1 MAMNRF
7 GALRT
12 IATAVRTSARPGSPA
27 MGERLMSLPRLFRA
41 TFRGEYAG
49 TTRGRLLMVLG
60 AVAYVVSPID
70 LIPELALSV
79 FGLADDAVVVSW
91 IAAKVVN
98 ETESFLAW
106 ERAVPS
112 TRADGADAAAGP
124 GGGAADGAAGP
135 AGTPS
140 GASSAATET
149 VPGHVVR

>member
-12 IATAVRTSARPGSPA
+12 ILTAVRTAARPGSPA
-27 MGERLMSLPRLFRA
+27 MGERLMSLPRLCRA

-49 TTRGRLLMVLG
+49 TTRGGLLMVLG

-112 TRADGADAAAGP
+112 TRADGAAGP
-124 GGGAADGAAGP
+124 GGSP
-135 AGTPS
+135 A
-140 GASSAATET
+140 GASSAATDT
-149 VPGHVVR
+149 VTGHVVR

>member
-12 IATAVRTSARPGSPA
+12 IASAVRTATRPGSPSV
-27 MGERLMSLPRLFRA
+27 GERLMSLPRLFAA

-49 TTRGRLLMVLG
+49 TSRGRLLMVLG

-91 IAAKVVN
+91 IAATVVN
-98 ETESFLAW
+98 ETETFLAW
-106 ERAVPS
+106 ER
-112 TRADGADAAAGP
+112 RGAAAR
-124 GGGAADGAAGP
+124 
-135 AGTPS
+135 
-140 GASSAATET
+140 ET
-149 VPGHVVR
+149 VSGDVLR

>member
-12 IATAVRTSARPGSPA
+12 IAVAGRPATPPRAPGQ
-27 MGERLMSLPRLFRA
+27 GERLMSLPRLFRA
-41 TFRGEYAG
+41 TVHGEYAG
-49 TTRGRLLMVLG
+49 TSRGRLLMVLG

-91 IAAKVVN
+91 IAATVVN

-106 ERAVPS
+106 ERMNPVA
-112 TRADGADAAAGP
+112 RAKTDAS
-124 GGGAADGAAGP
+124 GG
-135 AGTPS
+135 S
-140 GASSAATET
+140 GASGSSET
-149 VPGHVVR
+149 VSGHVVP

>member
-1 MAMNRF
+1 MAMTRF

-12 IATAVRTSARPGSPA
+12 IATAVRTATRPGSPA
-27 MGERLMSLPRLFRA
+27 LGERLMSLPRLFRA

-91 IAAKVVN
+91 IAATVVN

-106 ERAVPS
+106 ER
-112 TRADGADAAAGP
+112 TT
-124 GGGAADGAAGP
+124 P
-135 AGTPS
+135 AR
-140 GASSAATET
+140 SAHET
-149 VPGHVVR
+149 VEGDVVR

>member
-12 IATAVRTSARPGSPA
+12 IATAVRTATRPGSPGV
-27 MGERLMSLPRLFRA
+27 GERLMSVPRLFRA
-41 TFRGEYAG
+41 TFQGEYAG
-49 TTRGRLLMVLG
+49 TSRGRLLMVLG

-91 IAAKVVN
+91 IAATVVN

-106 ERAVPS
+106 ERTKPS
-112 TRADGADAAAGP
+112 AGASSASSGSSA
-124 GGGAADGAAGP
+124 
-135 AGTPS
+135 S
-140 GASSAATET
+140 GASSASET
-149 VPGHVVR
+149 VSGHVVP

>member
-12 IATAVRTSARPGSPA
+12 IATAVRTAARPGSPG

-41 TFRGEYAG
+41 TFHGEYAG
-49 TTRGRLLMVLG
+49 TSRGRLLMVLG

-91 IAAKVVN
+91 IAATVVN

-106 ERAVPS
+106 ERTTPS
-112 TRADGADAAAGP
+112 ARP
-124 GGGAADGAAGP
+124 NGGASGGTGA
-135 AGTPS
+135 S
-140 GASSAATET
+140 GASET
-149 VPGHVVR
+149 VTGHVVP

>member
-1 MAMNRF
+1 MATIRF

-12 IATAVRTSARPGSPA
+12 IATALRTATRPGSPGI
-27 MGERLMSLPRLFRA
+27 GERLVSLPRLFRA

-70 LIPELALSV
+70 LVPELALSV

-91 IAAKVVN
+91 LAATVVN

-106 ERAVPS
+106 ERS
-112 TRADGADAAAGP
+112 TPTAQP
-124 GGGAADGAAGP
+124 GGTARGGS
-135 AGTPS
+135 S
-140 GASSAATET
+140 GAHDT
-149 VPGHVVR
+149 VRGDVVR

>member
-1 MAMNRF
+1 MALNRF

-12 IATAVRTSARPGSPA
+12 IATAVRTATRPGSPGI
-27 MGERLMSLPRLFRA
+27 GERLMSLPRLFAA

-49 TTRGRLLMVLG
+49 TSRGRLLVVG

-91 IAAKVVN
+91 IAATVVN

-106 ERAVPS
+106 ERLKRPAS
-112 TRADGADAAAGP
+112 
-124 GGGAADGAAGP
+124 GP
-135 AGTPS
+135 A
-140 GASSAATET
+140 AHET
-149 VPGHVVR
+149 VPGDVLR

>member
-1 MAMNRF
+1 
-7 GALRT
+7 
-12 IATAVRTSARPGSPA
+12 
-27 MGERLMSLPRLFRA
+27 MSLPRLFVA

-91 IAAKVVN
+91 IAATVVN

-106 ERAVPS
+106 ERNGSA
-112 TRADGADAAAGP
+112 GAP
-124 GGGAADGAAGP
+124 GGAGGAGGA
-135 AGTPS
+135 T
-140 GASSAATET
+140 AAHET
-149 VPGHVVR
+149 VSGHVVP

>member
-1 MAMNRF
+1 MNRF

-12 IATAVRTSARPGSPA
+12 IATAVRTAARPGSPGI
-27 MGERLMSLPRLFRA
+27 GERLTSLPRLFAA

-49 TTRGRLLMVLG
+49 TSRGRLLMVIG

-91 IAAKVVN
+91 IAATVVN

-106 ERAVPS
+106 ERLHPR
-112 TRADGADAAAGP
+112 T
-124 GGGAADGAAGP
+124 GGTAP
-135 AGTPS
+135 R
-140 GASSAATET
+140 ET
-149 VPGHVVR
+149 VQGDVLR

>member
-7 GALRT
+7 GAFRS
-12 IATAVRTSARPGSPA
+12 IATAVRTATRPGSPGP
-27 MGERLMSLPRLFRA
+27 GERLMSLPRLFRA
-41 TFRGEYAG
+41 TVRGEYAG

-91 IAAKVVN
+91 IAATVVN

-106 ERAVPS
+106 ERKSPS
-112 TRADGADAAAGP
+112 GP
-124 GGGAADGAAGP
+124 P
-135 AGTPS
+135 AGDP
-140 GASSAATET
+140 SAAQET
-149 VPGHVVR
+149 VSGHVVR

>member
-12 IATAVRTSARPGSPA
+12 IATAVRTATRPGSPG
-27 MGERLMSLPRLFRA
+27 MGERLMSVPRLFRA
-41 TFRGEYAG
+41 TFQGEYAG
-49 TTRGRLLMVLG
+49 TSRGRLLMVLG

-91 IAAKVVN
+91 IAATVVN

-106 ERAVPS
+106 ESKRPSARAN
-112 TRADGADAAAGP
+112 GDA
-124 GGGAADGAAGP
+124 
-135 AGTPS
+135 S
-140 GASSAATET
+140 GASGASGASET
-149 VPGHVVR
+149 VRGHVVP

>member
-12 IATAVRTSARPGSPA
+12 IATAVRTAARPGSPGL
-27 MGERLMSLPRLFRA
+27 GERLASVPRLFRA

-49 TTRGRLLMVLG
+49 TSRRRLLLVLG
-60 AVAYVVSPID
+60 AVAYVISPID

-91 IAAKVVN
+91 IAATVVN

-106 ERAVPS
+106 ERGTAS
-112 TRADGADAAAGP
+112 TTAAG
-124 GGGAADGAAGP
+124 G
-135 AGTPS
+135 
-140 GASSAATET
+140 SSAGSAGRSAASHQT
-149 VPGHVVR
+149 VRGTTV

>member
-1 MAMNRF
+1 MARNRL

-12 IATAVRTSARPGSPA
+12 MATAVRAATRPGSPGF
-27 MGERLMSLPRLFRA
+27 GERLASLPRLFRA

-70 LIPELALSV
+70 LVPELALSV

-91 IAAKVVN
+91 IAATVVN

-106 ERAVPS
+106 ERSTPS
-112 TRADGADAAAGP
+112 TRGTGD
-124 GGGAADGAAGP
+124 GGAGDGGAGP
-135 AGTPS
+135 AS
-140 GASSAATET
+140 GSSASHET
-149 VPGHVVR
+149 VRGTIV

>member
-12 IATAVRTSARPGSPA
+12 IATAVRTATRPGSPG
-27 MGERLMSLPRLFRA
+27 MGERLMSVPRLFRA
-41 TFRGEYAG
+41 TFQGEYAG
-49 TTRGRLLMVLG
+49 TSRGRLQMVLG

-91 IAAKVVN
+91 IAATVVN

-106 ERAVPS
+106 ERKSPS
-112 TRADGADAAAGP
+112 ARANSDA
-124 GGGAADGAAGP
+124 
-135 AGTPS
+135 S
-140 GASSAATET
+140 GASGASET
-149 VPGHVVR
+149 VRGHVVP

>member
-12 IATAVRTSARPGSPA
+12 IATAVRTAVRPGSPGI
-27 MGERLMSLPRLFRA
+27 GERLMSMPRLFAA

-60 AVAYVVSPID
+60 AVAYVLSPID

-91 IAAKVVN
+91 IAATVVN

-106 ERAVPS
+106 ERLDP
-112 TRADGADAAAGP
+112 ADRD
-124 GGGAADGAAGP
+124 
-135 AGTPS
+135 
-140 GASSAATET
+140 SAAREAARET
-149 VPGHVVR
+149 VQGNVVR

>member
-12 IATAVRTSARPGSPA
+12 IATAVRTATRPGSP
-27 MGERLMSLPRLFRA
+27 GVSERLMSLPRLFAA
-41 TFRGEYAG
+41 TFRGDYAG

-91 IAAKVVN
+91 IAATVVN

-106 ERAVPS
+106 ERQKPADQ
-112 TRADGADAAAGP
+112 RA
-124 GGGAADGAAGP
+124 
-135 AGTPS
+135 S
-140 GASSAATET
+140 VHET
-149 VPGHVVR
+149 VQGDVLR

>member
-12 IATAVRTSARPGSPA
+12 IATAVRTATRPGSPG
-27 MGERLMSLPRLFRA
+27 MGERLMSVPRLFRA
-41 TFRGEYAG
+41 TFQGEYAG
-49 TTRGRLLMVLG
+49 TSRGRLLMVLG

-91 IAAKVVN
+91 IAATVVN

-106 ERAVPS
+106 ERTKPS
-112 TRADGADAAAGP
+112 AGAGR
-124 GGGAADGAAGP
+124 GAANAAN
-135 AGTPS
+135 AAN
-140 GASSAATET
+140 ASSAPSASET
-149 VPGHVVR
+149 VRGHVVP

>member
-12 IATAVRTSARPGSPA
+12 IATAVRTATRPGSPGA
-27 MGERLMSLPRLFRA
+27 GERLMSLPRLFAA

-91 IAAKVVN
+91 IAATVVN

-106 ERAVPS
+106 EKDQPRAKG
-112 TRADGADAAAGP
+112 TAAH
-124 GGGAADGAAGP
+124 
-135 AGTPS
+135 
-140 GASSAATET
+140 ET
-149 VPGHVVR
+149 VQGDVLR